1 MKNDIDPDGYFDRI
15 GYTGARRPT
24 VEVLHALT
32 AAHAQSIPFENID
45 VLLRRPIRLE
55 PAALYRKLVLDRR
68 GGYCFEQNG
77 LLLEVLRQ
85 LGFDVRPL
93 GARVRLAAPDRGVI
107 PGRTHM
113 LLEVRVE
120 GTRWLTDVGV
130 GAATLTRALR
140 FEADREQS
148 TPHDVRRLQHVG
160 ERWFHQVRHGGEWI
174 DVYEFTEGDLPL
186 ADRKIASWYTS
197 TCPDSHFH
205 SELTVALALPGGRR
219 ATLKDGVFTLRAADG
234 TATGH
239 QLRDHAELLQVLRE
253 EFGIALAAGT
263 RLDVAGIPVAA

>member
-1 MKNDIDPDGYFDRI
+1 MAKDIDLDGYFERI

-24 VEVLHALT
+24 LEVLHALT
-32 AAHAQSIPFENID
+32 AAHAQSIPFENLD
-45 VLLRRPIRLE
+45 VLMRRPIHLE

-93 GARVRLAAPDRGVI
+93 GARVRVAVPDRSVI

-113 LLEVRVE
+113 LLEVRIE
-120 GTRWLTDVGV
+120 GVRWLTDVGV

-148 TPHDVRRLQHVG
+148 TPHDVRRLERVG
-160 ERWFHQVRHGGEWI
+160 GRWFHQLRRGDEWI
-174 DVYEFTEGDLPL
+174 DVYEFSEADLPL

-205 SELTVALALPGGRR
+205 SQLTVALALPGGRR
-219 ATLKDGVFTLRAADG
+219 ATLKDGVFTLRMPDGAARER
-234 TATGH
+234 
-239 QLRDHAELLQVLRE
+239 QLRDRAELLQVLRG
-253 EFGIALAAGT
+253 EFGIVLAAGA
-263 RLDVAGIPVAA
+263 RFEVAGLPAAA